1 MSTKL
6 TVSITGDVANSIF
19 TFLEE
24 NGGTATRREI
34 LAHIGEITSAGPCPF
49 DAWARRALTNL
60 GMRKG
65 YKKKEPG
72 DDAPGKPTKQRLSE
86 PERESIA
93 RVCATMAI
101 LGKIP
106 DLSEE
111 DARDAA
117 AQAGVANLPKG
128 LVSAVEAYYLAA
140 YQTQMGELL
149 LDKPAI
155 VETVEVPR
163 DISTF
168 SNVELI
174 GELLKRFPRYV
185 PVIEAL
191 FAASEPA
198 SLAALDLPADSSKV
212 VNPGPKAEPKKAIKI
227 LIAGMQGSQY
237 AHFIER
243 TPIRHALSE
252 KKIQLV
258 VIDPDRT
265 HVNLPV
271 VDAAIAYRPNGKV
284 LELLQR
290 VYGHKNVKTVPLG
303 QGAQALEQ
311 LVVNIIG

>member
-1 MSTKL
+1 MSKL
-6 TVSITGDVANSIF
+6 FNIAITGDIANSIF
-19 TFLEE
+19 AFLEE
-24 NGGTATRREI
+24 NGGSATRREI
-34 LAHIGEITSAGPCPF
+34 LAHIGETTSSGPCPF
-49 DAWARRALTNL
+49 DTWARRALTNL
-60 GMRKG
+60 GQRKG
-65 YKKKEPG
+65 YKKKEAG
-72 DDAPGKPTKQRLSE
+72 DDTPGKTTKQRLSE

-106 DLSEE
+106 DLSED

-117 AQAGVANLPKG
+117 AQAGVTNLPKG

-149 LDKPAI
+149 LDKPAT
-155 VETVEVPR
+155 VEIVEVPR
-163 DISTF
+163 DIDTF

-174 GELLKRFPRYV
+174 AELLRRFPRYV
-185 PVIEAL
+185 PVIETL
-191 FAASEPA
+191 FAATEPA
-198 SLAALDLPADSSKV
+198 SLAALDLPTDAAKLV
-212 VNPGPKAEPKKAIKI
+212 TPAPKTEPKKAIKI

-258 VIDPDRT
+258 VIDPDRI